1 MEDTQIKP
9 QAGTAERARRLLPF
23 GQLGLLAF
31 AGAVF
36 CLLGTLLFVRLAA
49 GVLGDRFI
57 TFDDQVILRIHSG
70 AAPWITEVMSF
81 FTFLGNPV
89 PIGVFLAIVAFLLW
103 RAGRWI
109 DAAGLILAGAG
120 GGILN
125 QLLKGSF
132 QRVRPELFPRIVEA
146 SGYSFP
152 SGHAMG
158 SIVCYGML
166 AFVGWRVVRTRFE
179 RFWLVLD
186 AALLVFAIGLSRV
199 YFGVH
204 FPTDII
210 GGYIAGAIWLVI
222 SIIAVRVAEWQVERR
237 TQGFSNA
244 NERR

>member
-1 MEDTQIKP
+1 METAQVEP
-9 QAGTAERARRLLPF
+9 QAGAPERAHRLLPF

-31 AGAVF
+31 AGSVF
-36 CLLGTLLFVRLAA
+36 CLLATLLFVRLAA
-49 GVLGDRFI
+49 GVFDDRFT
-57 TFDDQVILRIHSG
+57 TFDDQIILRLYGS
-70 AAPWITEVMSF
+70 AAPWITQLMSI
-81 FTFLGNPV
+81 FTMLGNPV
-89 PIGVFLAIVAFLLW
+89 PMGLFLAVAAILLL

-109 DAAGLILAGAG
+109 DSTGLIVAGAG

-125 QLLKGSF
+125 QLLKASF

-166 AFVGWRVVRTRFE
+166 AFVGWRVLHTRFE
-179 RFWLVLD
+179 RFWLLLD
-186 AALLVFAIGLSRV
+186 ASLLIFAIGLSRV

-222 SIIAVRVAEWQVERR
+222 SIIAVRVAEWHVERR
-237 TQGFSNA
+237 A
-244 NERR
+244 R